1 MKREISSKQEEQT
14 RQELLE
20 EISEAKDRYQRLV
33 DGLSDIV
40 FEHDPTGLTF
50 LNTSWARLLGHE
62 VRTSLGRPLREFVM
76 DRDHELIDQ
85 WLART
90 VEDPGQSVKTELRL
104 LRDNAE
110 ECWTEILGIFD
121 PLQLKH
127 RGTIRDI
134 TDVKSS
140 QLKLVE
146 SERHFLELAD
156 SAPVMIWI
164 SGLDTLCHYFNKF
177 WLDFTG
183 RTLEQ
188 EIGNGWAEGVHP
200 ADFDACLETYLTAFH
215 ARQAFDMDYRLRRH
229 DGEYRWIQDRG
240 RPRFDSRGTF
250 LGFIGSC
257 VDVTERKQGEQ
268 YFRAVVEASPI
279 AMVLVNDRGRVE
291 LVNQELAKLFGYELP
306 ELLGQS
312 VEMLVPV
319 PLRRQHEFDRRLF
332 SQSPSQRQ
340 MGANRDVKGQRK
352 DGSTFSADIGL
363 STVRLNDRVYAIAV
377 VVDITERLRA
387 EQEIHDLNVN
397 LEQKVAIR
405 TAALEEASSAKSK
418 FLAHMSHEI
427 RTPLNAVLGLAQL
440 LDKESL
446 DIGQQAMV
454 RHIREAG
461 ELLLHIVNDILDLS
475 KIEAGQFSL
484 ELLPFSLSQV
494 IQNVMHIMDSM
505 ATAKGLVLRI
515 PRQPDFSGDL
525 VGDAMRLEQILLN
538 LLSNAVKFTEHGEI
552 CLAVDLLET
561 DGQNSRLR
569 FEVSDTGIGMD
580 AASQAKLFKPFSQA
594 DDSITRRFGGTG
606 LGLSISKYL
615 VEHMGGRMGLNSEPG
630 QGSTFWFE
638 IPFARPASPAVL
650 NLEQDI
656 AHHGT
661 EAEPNPVVRFSDMRV
676 LIVDDSAINRMVVQ
690 RALSKL
696 GITTLEAINGQ
707 EALDMLRQEN
717 ATIDMVL
724 MDIQMPIMDG
734 VTATKEIRRD
744 TRLHLLPVIALT
756 AGVLPEEREAA
767 LQAGVDDFLAK
778 PVNLGH
784 LRDIL
789 ETAAGRVRRLN

>member
-1 MKREISSKQEEQT
+1 MKREISSEQGKQTTQQIAQNH
-14 RQELLE
+14 R
-20 EISEAKDRYQRLV
+20 EAKDRYQRLV
-33 DGLSDIV
+33 DGLSDII
-40 FEHDPTGLTF
+40 FEHDAEGLTF
-50 LNTSWARLLGHE
+50 LNNSWARLLGHD

-85 WLART
+85 WLTRALQ
-90 VEDPGQSVKTELRL
+90 ESGQPVKSELRL
-104 LRDNAE
+104 LRKNGE
-110 ECWTEILGIFD
+110 ECWIEILGSFD
-121 PLQLKH
+121 PQYLKH
-127 RGTIRDI
+127 SGIIRDI
-134 TDVKSS
+134 TDRKFS
-140 QLKLVE
+140 QLKLIE
-146 SERHFLELAD
+146 SERHFHELAD

-183 RTLEQ
+183 RTLAQ

-200 ADFDACLETYLTAFH
+200 VDFDACLETYLTAFH

-240 RPRFDSRGTF
+240 RPRFDRGGTF

-268 YFRAVVEASPI
+268 YFRAVVDASPI
-279 AMVLVNDRGRVE
+279 AMVLVNDQGRIE
-291 LVNQELAKLFGYELP
+291 LANQELAKLFGYELP

-312 VEMLVPV
+312 VEMLVPA
-319 PLRRQHEFDRRLF
+319 PQRHQHELDRHLF
-332 SQSPSQRQ
+332 SGRPSRRQ
-340 MGANRDVKGQRK
+340 MGVNRDVKGRRQ
-352 DGSTFSADIGL
+352 DGSTFAADIGL
-363 STVRLNDRVYAIAV
+363 STVRLNDRVYSIAV

-387 EQEIHDLNVN
+387 EQEIYDLNVN
-397 LEQKVAIR
+397 LEQKIAIR
-405 TAALEEASSAKSK
+405 TAALEEASAAKGK

-440 LDKESL
+440 LGKEYL
-446 DIGQQAMV
+446 DVGQQAMV

-505 ATAKGLVLRI
+505 ATAKGLVLRVT
-515 PRQPDFSGDL
+515 RQPDFSANL
-525 VGDAMRLEQILLN
+525 VGDPMRLEQILLN
-538 LLSNAVKFTEHGEI
+538 LLSNAVKFTEQGEI
-552 CLAVDLLET
+552 CLAVELLEM

-580 AASQAKLFKPFSQA
+580 TASQAKLFKPFSQA

-615 VEHMGGRMGLNSEPG
+615 VEHMSGRMGLNSEAG
-630 QGSTFWFE
+630 RGSTFWFE
-638 IPFARPASPAVL
+638 IPFARPDSPVVP
-650 NLEQDI
+650 NMDQ
-656 AHHGT
+656 GT
-661 EAEPNPVVRFSDMRV
+661 ALPGSGAAANPVMQFSNLHV

-696 GITTLEAINGQ
+696 GITTMEATNGR
-707 EALDMLRQEN
+707 EALEMLRQEN
-717 ATIDMVL
+717 ATIDLVL

-734 VTATKEIRRD
+734 VTATREIRRD
-744 TRLHLLPVIALT
+744 IRLHSLPVIALT
-756 AGVLPEEREAA
+756 AGVLPEEHEAA
-767 LQAGVDDFLAK
+767 LQAGVDNFLAK
-778 PVNLGH
+778 PVNLEH

-789 ETAAGRVRRLN
+789 GTVAGRVPRLN